1 MNNDK
6 PLVSLSLDLDNKWS
20 YLKTHGDAAWK
31 TFPTYLDVFIPSVL
45 SALERLKLK
54 ITFFVVGQDAALPK
68 NAEYL
73 QALAAAGHE
82 IGNHSFHHEPW
93 LQLYSKAEITREIL
107 SAEEQIVRVTGQK
120 PTGFRG
126 PGFSW
131 STELLEVLAE
141 NGYRYDASTLPTF
154 LGPLARAYYFRT
166 AKLTAEEKKQ
176 RRELFGNF
184 SDGLRAVQ
192 PYYWQLTS
200 GAKLLELPVTTMP
213 IFKIPF
219 HLSYLLY
226 LSRVS
231 ERLLSLY
238 LQTALQLCRATRT
251 EPSFLLH
258 PLDLLGG
265 DQAPDLAFFPGM
277 DLSSARKL
285 ELFERVLQLLTI
297 HFQPVSMGEH
307 ARAICN
313 RTRLATRPAPARRDK
328 QNVQKIEA
336 QRSFSALG
344 AAREVAV
351 HAPSI

>member
-1 MNNDK
+1 MNHDK

-20 YLKTHGDAAWK
+20 YLKTHGDAGWK
-31 TFPTYLDVFIPSVL
+31 TFPTYLDVFVPSVL

-54 ITFFVVGQDAALPK
+54 ITFFVVGQDAALAK
-68 NAEYL
+68 NAEFL
-73 QALAAAGHE
+73 RALAAAGHE

-107 SAEEQIVRVTGQK
+107 SAEEHIARVTGQK
-120 PTGFRG
+120 PLGFRG

-166 AKLTAEEKKQ
+166 AKLTAEEKEQ

-184 SDGLRAVQ
+184 SDGLRPVR
-192 PYYWQLTS
+192 PYYWKLAS
-200 GAKLLELPVTTMP
+200 GAQLLEMPVTTMP

-277 DLSSARKL
+277 DLSGARKL
-285 ELFERVLQLLTI
+285 ELFERVLALLTV

-307 ARAICN
+307 ARAICS
-313 RTRLATRPAPARRDK
+313 RERLNTRPAPIMRRE
-328 QNVQKIEA
+328 QQAQKVEA
-336 QRSFSALG
+336 QRSCSALG
-344 AAREVAV
+344 VAREVTA
-351 HAPSI
+351 